1 MQRTTIAV
9 VLTALLT
16 VTSVGGAM
24 ALGAPA
30 GDIAPQSDQPQ
41 AAQQQ
46 AAQQQS
52 SCDYQSLFDQSI
64 GSVVS
69 VQTASGQGS
78 GFVYQVANATGGA
91 NATDTAN
98 ATDGANATGET
109 YIVTN
114 AHVVSGADTVEIQFE
129 AGEYRTGEVVGRST
143 YADLAVVSVD
153 DAPDYVEG
161 LEVAATDPDHG
172 EKVAALG
179 NPLGLEETITHGIVS
194 GVNRSLPTDR
204 GFSIPNVIQT
214 DAPIS
219 PGNSGGPLVACD
231 GTVVGVNTAGISSQ
245 RAENIGFAVSASV
258 IERVVPELLAEGEF
272 EYPYLGVQT
281 TPVTPAVAEANDIN
295 RSGGIMVVSTV
306 EGGPAS
312 GVLQGATG
320 AEVRNGQQIPIGG
333 DVILSVNGTQIE
345 TGEDLG
351 TYLVLNTEPGET
363 VNMTVLRDGEVQQI
377 DVTIG
382 ERPEPQGT

>member
-9 VLTALLT
+9 ALTALLT

-24 ALGAPA
+24 ALGVPA
-30 GDIAPQSDQPQ
+30 GDLSPQTERSQD
-41 AAQQQ
+41 AQQQ
-46 AAQQQS
+46 TA
-52 SCDYQSLFDQSI
+52 CDYESLFDDTI

-69 VQTASGQGS
+69 VRTVSGQGS
-78 GFVYQVANATGGA
+78 GFVYDVTNATGGVNETDAA
-91 NATDTAN
+91 NTTDEVSA
-98 ATDGANATGET
+98 AGSA

-129 AGEYRTGEVVGRST
+129 RGEYRTGTIVGRST
-143 YADLAVVSVD
+143 YADLAVVNVS
-153 DAPDYVEG
+153 DAPAYVEG
-161 LEVAATDPDHG
+161 LSVADSDPDHG

-204 GFSIPNVIQT
+204 GFSIPNVVQT

-231 GTVVGVNTAGISSQ
+231 GDVVGVNTAGIARQ
-245 RAENIGFAVSASV
+245 GAENIGFAVSASI
-258 IERVVPELLAEGEF
+258 IERVVPELVAEGEF
-272 EYPYLGVQT
+272 EYPFLGVRT
-281 TPVTPAVAEANDIN
+281 TPVTPAVADANDLN
-295 RSGGIMVVSTV
+295 QTTGIMVVSTA

-320 AEVRNGQQIPIGG
+320 VDETTEPDVPIGG
-333 DVILSVNGTQIE
+333 DVILAVDGEQIE

-351 TYLVLNTEPGET
+351 TYLVLNTEPGQT
-363 VNMTVLRDGEVQQI
+363 VEMTVLRDGQVEQV

-382 ERPEPQGT
+382 ERPDPQGT